1 MLGLVKQIHTM
12 NCIIGET
19 VAHQPVSPPSGGTK
33 AESGRQKAAN
43 ERFAAFRLLPS
54 AFPLL
59 VISLAVALAAWA
71 AQQRSQSK
79 PELFPFA
86 PADGVPAITDPAF
99 VDAKKADAFL
109 SADEPVLGLLY
120 SGEARAYSV
129 WQLERRLVVNDR
141 FGSRAVAITWCPF
154 SHAAVVYVRTA
165 VGRRLTLESDGRLLR
180 DQLALRDR
188 ETGTIW
194 SQAEGIPVEGPL
206 AGSGTRLSELP
217 VLQTTWKTWKKEQPG
232 TLVLEKAGADSAI
245 RSSMYADYD
254 ADPQRLGLG
263 HTELRE
269 PRMSGKALVV
279 GIVSGGDRLAVP
291 FEKVKN
297 DLVVDV
303 AADQQALAVV
313 YDPATST
320 VRVVRREARGL
331 TLSLRRGA
339 GDLFGRPTPPYMIDE
354 QTVSR
359 WDLTGLATGGR
370 MEGHRLPLVPYRL
383 QYWYA
388 WQACFPRSRVE

>member
-1 MLGLVKQIHTM
+1 
-12 NCIIGET
+12 
-19 VAHQPVSPPSGGTK
+19 
-33 AESGRQKAAN
+33 
-43 ERFAAFRLLPS
+43 
-54 AFPLL
+54 
-59 VISLAVALAAWA
+59 
-71 AQQRSQSK
+71 
-79 PELFPFA
+79 LFSFA
-86 PADGVPAITDPAF
+86 PADKVPAITEPAF

-141 FGSRAVAITWCPF
+141 FGSRSVAITWCPF

-165 VGRRLTLESDGRLLR
+165 GDRRLTLESDGRLLR
-180 DQLALRDR
+180 DQLVLRDR

-206 AGSGTRLSELP
+206 AGTGTRLSELP

-232 TLVLEKAGADSAI
+232 TLVLEKTGADSAI

-291 FEKVKN
+291 FERVKN

-320 VRVVRREARGL
+320 VRVVRREARGQ

-359 WDLTGLATGGR
+359 WDLAGLATGGR

>member
-1 MLGLVKQIHTM
+1 MALRGVRSLTL
-12 NCIIGET
+12 
-19 VAHQPVSPPSGGTK
+19 
-33 AESGRQKAAN
+33 AA
-43 ERFAAFRLLPS
+43 P
-54 AFPLL
+54 FPLFLL
-59 VISLAVALAAWA
+59 VLLAVVSASSP
-71 AQQRSQSK
+71 AQQRSPGK
-79 PELFPFA
+79 LELFSFA
-86 PADGVPAITDPAF
+86 PAASLPAITDPAF

-141 FGSRAVAITWCPF
+141 FGSRSVAITWCPF

-165 VGRRLTLESDGRLLR
+165 GDRRLTLESDGRLLR
-180 DQLALRDR
+180 DQLVLRDR

-194 SQAEGIPVEGPL
+194 SQAEGIPIEGPL

-217 VLQTTWKTWKKEQPG
+217 VLQTTWKTWKKEQPA
-232 TLVLEKAGADSAI
+232 TLALEKAGADSAI
-245 RSSMYADYD
+245 RSSRYAEYD

-269 PRMSGKALVV
+269 PRMTGKALVV
-279 GIVSGGDRLAVP
+279 GIVSGRDRLAVP
-291 FEKVKN
+291 FERVKN

-303 AADQQALAVV
+303 TVDQQALAVV
-313 YDPATST
+313 YDPAAST
-320 VRVVRREARGL
+320 VRVVRREARGQ

-339 GDLFGRPTPPYMIDE
+339 GDLFGRPTPPYMVDE

-370 MEGHRLPLVPYRL
+370 MQGHRLPLVPYRL

-388 WQACFPRSRVE
+388 WQASFPRSRVE

>member
-1 MLGLVKQIHTM
+1 M
-12 NCIIGET
+12 GET
-19 VAHQPVSPPSGGTK
+19 VAHQPVSPPSGGPK
-33 AESGRQKAAN
+33 AESRRQKAAN

-54 AFPLL
+54 AFPFL
-59 VISLAVALAAWA
+59 VISVAVALAAWA
-71 AQQRSQSK
+71 AQQRSPGK

-86 PADGVPAITDPAF
+86 PANGVPAITDPAF

-165 VGRRLTLESDGRLLR
+165 GDRRLTLESDGRLLR
-180 DQLALRDR
+180 DQLVLRDR

-217 VLQTTWKTWKKEQPG
+217 VLQTTWKTWRKEQPA

-245 RSSMYADYD
+245 RSSMYAEYD

-297 DLVVDV
+297 DLIVDV

-339 GDLFGRPTPPYMIDE
+339 GDLFGRPTSPYMIDE

-359 WDLTGLATGGR
+359 WDLTGLAIGGR

>member
-1 MLGLVKQIHTM
+1 M
-12 NCIIGET
+12 GET
-19 VAHQPVSPPSGGTK
+19 VAHQPVTVWSEAAAAPPTHRAASVSERVARSRRGLVALRGTR
-33 AESGRQKAAN
+33 SLTLAA
-43 ERFAAFRLLPS
+43 L
-54 AFPLL
+54 FPLFLL
-59 VISLAVALAAWA
+59 VLLAVAGASPP
-71 AQQRSQSK
+71 AQQRGANKLQ
-79 PELFPFA
+79 LFPFA
-86 PADGVPAITDPAF
+86 PAGGVPAITDPAF

-109 SADEPVLGLLY
+109 SADEPVLGMLY

-154 SHAAVVYVRTA
+154 SHAAVVYVRSA
-165 VGRRLTLESDGRLLR
+165 GDRRLTLESDGRLFR
-180 DQLALRDR
+180 DQLVLRDR

-194 SQAEGIPVEGPL
+194 SQAEGIPIEGPL

-245 RSSMYADYD
+245 RSSMYAEYD

-269 PRMSGKALVV
+269 PRMTGKALVV

-303 AADQQALAVV
+303 GADQQALAVV

-388 WQACFPRSRVE
+388 WQAAFPRSRVE